1 MSRMLLRRLGLGLL
15 TLFLVSVLVFATT
28 QALPG
33 DAAMAILGKTATPER
48 LAALRE
54 RAAPRRPAVAAVSE
68 LARRHRHGHL
78 GNSLA
83 TEQPVAALLAGRI
96 ANSAFL
102 VLVSAAIAI
111 PVSLAVGVL
120 SAIRRDGV
128 LDHAMT
134 VGSLVLAALPEF
146 VIGIALI
153 VLFATNVF
161 HVLPAVTM
169 LDEGVP
175 IWRAPQQVVL
185 PALTLDLAVIPYMSR
200 IMRASMIEVLES
212 EYVQMARLKGLAPRR
227 VILRHALP
235 NAVVPFVQVTALQL
249 AWLAGGVV
257 VVEFVFRYPG
267 IGQALVDAVG
277 NRDLPVVQALT
288 LLVGAV
294 YVGLNVAADIAT
306 ILLTPGCGPGCD
318 EPGCRTPQPRFRRR
332 AARCWRCWRGQVGSR
347 ARASASPSCWWW
359 SRWRWSARCWRRTRR
374 PSSSQ
379 RRTRRPRA
387 RRCSAPTISAA
398 TC

>member
-33 DAAMAILGKTATPER
+33 DAAMAILGKSATPER

-54 RAAPRRPAVAAVSE
+54 RLHLGDPLWQQYLGWLGGIVT
-68 LARRHRHGHL
+68 GHL

-102 VLVSAAIAI
+102 VLVSAAVAI

-146 VIGIALI
+146 VIGIALV

-175 IWRAPQQVVL
+175 IWRAPQQVIL
-185 PALTLDLAVIPYMSR
+185 PALTLDLAVVPYMSR

-306 ILLTPGCGPGCD
+306 ILLTPRL
-318 EPGCRTPQPRFRRR
+318 RTGLR
-332 AARCWRCWRGQVGSR
+332 
-347 ARASASPSCWWW
+347 
-359 SRWRWSARCWRRTRR
+359 
-374 PSSSQ
+374 
-379 RRTRRPRA
+379 
-387 RRCSAPTISAA
+387 
-398 TC
+398 

>member
-1 MSRMLLRRLGLGLL
+1 MTRMLLRRLGLGAV
-15 TLFLVSVLVFATT
+15 TLFLVSLLVFGTT

-33 DAAMAILGKTATPER
+33 DAATAILGKTATPER

-54 RAAPRRPAVAAVSE
+54 QLHLNSPVWE
-68 LARRHRHGHL
+68 QYARWL
-78 GNSLA
+78 GGIATGQLGQSLA
-83 TEQPVAALLAGRI
+83 TEQPVAQLLAPRI

-111 PVSLAVGVL
+111 PLSLLIGVVG
-120 SAIRRDGV
+120 AIRRDSP
-128 LDHAMT
+128 LDHALT
-134 VGSLVLAALPEF
+134 VGTLVLAALPEF

-153 VLFATNVF
+153 LLFATSVL

-175 IWRAPQQVVL
+175 IWREPQQVIL
-185 PALTLDLAVIPYMSR
+185 PALTLDLAVVPYMSR
-200 IMRASMIEVLES
+200 IMRASMIEVLRS
-212 EYVQMARLKGLAPRR
+212 EYVQMARLKGLPRR
-227 VILRHALP
+227 HVILRHAVP
-235 NAVVPFVQVTALQL
+235 NAIVPFVQVTALQL

-294 YVGLNVAADIAT
+294 YVLLNVIADIAT
-306 ILLTPGCGPGCD
+306 ILLTPRL
-318 EPGCRTPQPRFRRR
+318 RTAMR
-332 AARCWRCWRGQVGSR
+332 
-347 ARASASPSCWWW
+347 
-359 SRWRWSARCWRRTRR
+359 
-374 PSSSQ
+374 
-379 RRTRRPRA
+379 
-387 RRCSAPTISAA
+387 
-398 TC
+398 